1 MMMGWKHPFKFH
13 LNGKGKEGIKM
24 LGVNKEGSLFAF
36 NRESLKNHL
45 KSIIMT
51 TVIMSKVGN
60 LMSDEEMIDT
70 LADASIDTMVQIE
83 KKEGTYYEVEGNQV

>member
-1 MMMGWKHPFKFH
+1 M
-13 LNGKGKEGIKM
+13 I
-24 LGVNKEGSLFAF
+24 GVNKDGSLLAF
-36 NRESLKNHL
+36 DRETLKNHL

-70 LADASIDTMVQIE
+70 LADSSIDTMIAIE
-83 KKEGTYYEVEGNQV
+83 KKEGTYHEVEGDKV